1 MSKAAD
7 LVRLFLANFL
17 VNVHASI
24 KMGSDWKKKKYCTDI
39 VRNASQ
45 LCGVFLAGVARAD
58 VLTAT

>member
-17 VNVHASI
+17 VNAHASI
-24 KMGSDWKKKKYCTDI
+24 KMGSDWKKYCTDI

-45 LCGVFLAGVARAD
+45 LCGLFLAGVASAD